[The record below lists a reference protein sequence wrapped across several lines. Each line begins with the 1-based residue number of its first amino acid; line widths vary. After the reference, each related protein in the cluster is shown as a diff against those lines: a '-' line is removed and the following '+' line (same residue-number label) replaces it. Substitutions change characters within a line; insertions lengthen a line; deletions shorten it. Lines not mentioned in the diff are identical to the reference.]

1 LRLARILPLLLFVA
15 GVAAFVAAAACGGG
29 DEAPVPTP
37 TLTPTAGPPT
47 LTPTPTERILPTK
60 IIHTPTATATPYAG
74 KVLRIKIPR
83 FNVDAPIEE
92 LGINARGELDTPK
105 KENVDVG
112 WYSIYDRP
120 GWGGNSV
127 FSAHIYYHSIPAPF
141 VNLAKAKAGDEVVI
155 LMENGAE
162 YRYKVLTT
170 ARYNRDAF
178 DTGAVIAPK
187 ERPAGK
193 EWITLITCGGA
204 LDSTGQEYVDRDVV
218 VAERVS

>member
-1 LRLARILPLLLFVA
+1 MRLARTLPVLLFVA
-15 GVAAFVAAAACGGG
+15 GVAALVAAAACGGG
-29 DEAPVPTP
+29 NDAPVPTP
-37 TLTPTAGPPT
+37 TADPPT

-60 IIHTPTATATPYAG
+60 IIHTPTATATPFAG
-74 KVLRIKIPR
+74 KIARLKIPR

-112 WYSIYDRP
+112 WYTIYDRP
-120 GWGGNSV
+120 GWIGNSV

-141 VNLAKAKAGDEVVI
+141 VNLAKLKAGDDVSVV
-155 LMENGAE
+155 MENGGE
-162 YRYKVLTT
+162 YHYKVLTT

-178 DTGAVIAPK
+178 DTAAITIPK
-187 ERPAGK
+187 ERPEGK
-193 EWITLITCGGA
+193 QWITLITCGGA